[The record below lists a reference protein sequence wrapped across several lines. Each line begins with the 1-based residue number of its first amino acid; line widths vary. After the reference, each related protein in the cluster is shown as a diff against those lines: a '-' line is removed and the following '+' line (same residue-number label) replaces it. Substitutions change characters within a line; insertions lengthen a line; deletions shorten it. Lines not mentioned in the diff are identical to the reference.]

1 MIKCYINGNEVFP
14 SLKNGLKM
22 VIENPNMRDKSSY
35 TYDITFP
42 MDILENVKCFSGISR
57 ASVTVRNRTFEDCRL
72 MSNDKLLFQGRGIVS
87 MVNNEEVK
95 LQIVQEEKSNI
106 PSVFSSSY
114 IDLLQYPA
122 VNSRFKQAV
131 FDYGGDTFAGDEH
144 GLIDF
149 TDAKSELQANRF
161 LGEKGKYTFI
171 MTLKGDATGEDIEDF
186 VNVCCS
192 TEDCDVWPM
201 YHLAVQP
208 NLMYVLRRVLASL
221 GYTADLSAIDT
232 EPWQDLYVCSCNVTL
247 SIAEALPH
255 WTCKKFLEEI
265 EKLFNISFEWNTGY
279 VRAVKLWEREASQT
293 VEIETEDEFERNYD
307 EEGQAYADTSN
318 LTYNLSDTHDP
329 KDTVS
334 REAVQ
339 KYGVRRYPSMA
350 ALEAAL
356 QTMTEKEKKTSFFA
370 ISERPELYYF
380 HEATEESDTDCLK
393 PMGIFRPLFRDID
406 SDSTT
411 DLNIVPVAI
420 ENEEIPFRPWLK
432 NMPSYE
438 HSVRYYMLECLR
450 AVFPYPVT
458 QPKEI
463 HDYYVSVQDVVEDGS
478 DIDDDED
485 TSQMD
490 VMLVG
495 SNHAVDVLLSKLI
508 SGVYF
513 YTSWT
518 ETVIVPKGIN
528 DDYMF
533 RLGVKTASLSLN
545 SCSTMICMGDNHV
558 TQLQIDQASTF
569 NKNEELITKFLSD
582 DVPPVSRVFVIAN
595 KRYIAKQLEIQVNED
610 GVAHEITGHFYELL
624 Q

>member
-57 ASVTVRNRTFEDCRL
+57 ASVTVRNRTFENCRL
-72 MSNDKLLFQGRGIVS
+72 MANDKLLFQGKGVVT

-106 PSVFSSSY
+106 PSVFGSSY
-114 IDLLQYPA
+114 IDLLEYPA

-131 FDYGGDTFAGDEH
+131 FDDGRDSFDGDDNR
-144 GLIDF
+144 LIDY
-149 TDAKSELQANRF
+149 TDAKPELQADRF
-161 LGEKGKYTFI
+161 LGERWKYTFV
-171 MTLKGDATGEDIEDF
+171 MTVRGDSTGDDIEDL
-186 VNVCCS
+186 VNICCS
-192 TEDCDVWPM
+192 TSDGEAWPM

-208 NLMYVLRRVLASL
+208 NLMYVLRKVLASA
-221 GYTADLSAIDT
+221 GYTADLSAIDI
-232 EPWQDLYVCSCNVTL
+232 EPWKDLYICSCNVTL
-247 SIAEALPH
+247 DIAKALPH
-255 WTCKKFLEEI
+255 WTCRKFLEEI
-265 EKLFNISFEWNTGY
+265 EKLFNISFEWNTGH

-307 EEGQAYADTSN
+307 EEGQTYADTSN
-318 LTYNLSDTHDP
+318 LTYNLGDTHDP
-329 KDTVS
+329 KETVS

-339 KYGVRRYPSMA
+339 KYGVRKYASMA
-350 ALEAAL
+350 ALEFA
-356 QTMTEKEKKTSFFA
+356 MVIMPREKKMTSFFA
-370 ISERPELYYF
+370 VSERPELYYF

-393 PMGIFRPLFRDID
+393 PVGLFRPLFRDLD

-411 DLNIVPVAI
+411 ELNIVPVAI
-420 ENEEIPFRPWLK
+420 ENEEIFFRPLLHRFR
-432 NMPSYE
+432 YE
-438 HSVRYYMLECLR
+438 HSVR
-450 AVFPYPVT
+450 AVFPCPVT

-463 HDYYVSVQDVVEDGS
+463 HDDYVSVQDVVEDGS
-478 DIDDDED
+478 DIEDDED
-485 TSQMD
+485 TSQMEI
-490 VMLVG
+490 MLVG
-495 SNHAVDVLLSKLI
+495 PYHAVDVVLHEVTIAYLPI
-508 SGVYF
+508 SYD
-513 YTSWT
+513 
-518 ETVIVPKGIN
+518 ETVIVPKGLN

-545 SCSTMICMGDNHV
+545 GCNAMICMGDNHV

-569 NKNEELITKFLSD
+569 NKNEELIYKFLSD
-582 DVPPVSRVFVIAN
+582 DVPSVSRVFVIAN
-595 KRYIAKQLEIQVNED
+595 KRYIAKQLEILVNED

-624 Q
+624 